1 MSTTGTPQQSA
12 RPLRNVDLCRQVSAL
27 RAEPPVAPP
36 PVFPDADPGPAALSA
51 NAALRQL
58 FRRPVTVPW
67 LAGSGAYRSLAE

>member
-1 MSTTGTPQQSA
+1 MSTSDPAQPPV
-12 RPLRNVDLCRQVSAL
+12 RLLRNVDLCRQVSAL

-36 PVFPDADPGPAALSA
+36 PVFPDADPGQAALSA

>member
-27 RAEPPVAPP
+27 RVEPPVAPP
-36 PVFPDADPGPAALSA
+36 PVFPDADPGPAALSV
-51 NAALRQL
+51 NAALRKL